1 MLLFNLHLHSAI
13 ADGVFLQKSANERP
27 EFRALPAPEK
37 GDVIALAWEVCEKT
51 TRMLQKA
58 GKYFDA
64 DPSEADKLAQEYP
77 LLAACCADSLQ
88 GTMERTAT
96 SSRCG
101 PSTTGSTCTQA
112 CASRRATKRGR
123 ERMMRYILRPPIAT
137 KRLTLGKDGRVI
149 CWLREAWA
157 DGSKCFTFEPLDFI
171 AKLLP
176 LVPPP
181 RVNMTRYFGA

>member
-88 GTMERTAT
+88 GTVAIGARAGQRVLRSGEYIEHGENGNIEQVRTLDHGFNLHAGMRV
-96 SSRCG
+96 SASDKEG
-101 PSTTGSTCTQA
+101 PGTHDA
-112 CASRRATKRGR
+112 LHPAPADRDKASHVGQGR
-123 ERMMRYILRPPIAT
+123 EGDLLVERGVGR
-137 KRLTLGKDGRVI
+137 RLEVFYL
-149 CWLREAWA
+149 
-157 DGSKCFTFEPLDFI
+157 
-171 AKLLP
+171 
-176 LVPPP
+176 
-181 RVNMTRYFGA
+181 